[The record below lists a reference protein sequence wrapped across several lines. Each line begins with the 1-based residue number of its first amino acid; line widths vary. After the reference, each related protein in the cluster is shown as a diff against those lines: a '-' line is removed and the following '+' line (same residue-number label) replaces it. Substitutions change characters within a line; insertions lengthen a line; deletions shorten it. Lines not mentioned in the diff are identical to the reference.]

1 MKNLWTFS
9 KAKNAY
15 ERSAYY
21 SVCDQYGANPDEAWT
36 YGDWFYSTDYGIFGR
51 EVNGYRKI
59 STW

>member
-21 SVCDQYGANPDEAWT
+21 SVCDQYGVNPDETWM
-36 YGDWFYSTDYGIFGR
+36 YGEWFYTTDYDIFSH
-51 EVNGYRKI
+51 E
-59 STW
+59 